1 MASANVPEVI
11 LDINDPQF
19 LITERFHGKPAILS
33 TQVAERFFEK
43 ARPSPTRY
51 SNIAFGFA
59 EIF

>member
-33 TQVAERFFEK
+33 TQVAERFFE
-43 ARPSPTRY
+43 SY
-51 SNIAFGFA
+51 STHRSVLRLPAQS
-59 EIF
+59 